1 MAYSYLNSERSLTS
15 MPLFLTK
22 LFAILTHHDRRFLAL
37 LVGISVV
44 ISLIE
49 MIGVGAIL
57 PFLTISSDFSK
68 IHTLSYTDSLYHWL
82 HFTQESHFV
91 VAIGVVLLF
100 FYLVRA
106 LLNLGYF
113 YLLAKFSKGRYHLL
127 AYRLFENYLGMD
139 YRSFI
144 NKNSA
149 DLSKAIINEAQNMTT
164 LFSSLLLTFSEI
176 FVVIFIY
183 AIMIYLNWKITL
195 LLSIILMANGILL
208 TMTVSKAIQK
218 AGISREEHQKKFFE
232 IIQSSLGNFKL
243 MKLTSNTQSILDQF
257 ANASSGYAKANIKN
271 ETLTHLPRLFLE
283 ALGFGIVIFIVI
295 YIVYKYQTDIS
306 KTLPMISVFI
316 LGLYRLMPSANRIL
330 HGYNQILF
338 YKSSLDIIHNDL
350 MYDVENLQ
358 DTPIVFDH
366 SITLDRIYF
375 EYHEHKPVLENIAL
389 TIHKGDRIAFIGESG
404 SGKSTLIDIIIGL
417 YRPKKGSILV
427 DSIPLSDK
435 NIKSWRTKIGY
446 IPQTI
451 YLFEGSVAQNVA
463 FGKAIDEKQ
472 LKEVLRQANILD
484 FLDSHHEGIHT
495 QVGEGGIKLSGGQ
508 RQRIA
513 IARALYGHPEIVV
526 LDEATS
532 ALDSE
537 TEAKIMEEI
546 YTLCADKTLIVIAH
560 RLSTIE
566 RCEHLYY
573 LKNGH
578 LEKKSTFSVS
588 G

>member
-1 MAYSYLNSERSLTS
+1 MT
-15 MPLFLTK
+15 LFITK
-22 LFAILTHHDRRFLAL
+22 LFAILTHHDRRFLAF

-57 PFLTISSDFSK
+57 PFLTLASDFSK
-68 IHTLSYTDSLYHWL
+68 IHTISYANYAYHL
-82 HFTQESHFV
+82 FHFTQETHFV
-91 VAIGVVLLF
+91 VALGIVLLL
-100 FYLVRA
+100 FYLLRA

-144 NKNSA
+144 AKNSA
-149 DLSKAIINEAQNMTT
+149 DLNKAIINEAQNMTT
-164 LFSSLLLTFSEI
+164 LFSSLLLTLSEI

-195 LLSIILMANGILL
+195 LLSIILIINAVML
-208 TMTVSKAIQK
+208 TMTVSRAIQK

-243 MKLTSNTQSILDQF
+243 MKLRSNTQSILEQF
-257 ANASSGYAKANIKN
+257 GHASSGYAQANIRN

-283 ALGFGIVIFIVI
+283 ALGFGIVIFIAI
-295 YIVYKYQTDIS
+295 YIVWKYQTDIS

-366 SITLDRIYF
+366 SIILDHIYF
-375 EYHEHKPVLENIAL
+375 EYDVNKPILDTITL

-404 SGKSTLIDIIIGL
+404 SGKSTLVDIIIGL
-417 YRPKKGSILV
+417 YRPKKGAILV
-427 DSIPLSDK
+427 DGIPLSDK
-435 NIKSWRTKIGY
+435 NIKSWRSKIGY
-446 IPQTI
+446 IPQSI
-451 YLFEGSVAQNVA
+451 YLFEGTVADNVI
-463 FGKAIDEKQ
+463 FGQPLEVEQ
-472 LKEVLRQANILD
+472 LKEVLRQANILE
-484 FLDSHHEGIHT
+484 FLESQHEGIDT
-495 QVGEGGIKLSGGQ
+495 YVGEGGIKLSGGQ

-532 ALDSE
+532 ALDAE

-566 RCEHLYY
+566 KCKYLYQI
-573 LKNGH
+573 KNGNVNP
-578 LEKKSTFSVS
+578 EK
-588 G
+588 

>member
-1 MAYSYLNSERSLTS
+1 MT
-15 MPLFLTK
+15 LFFTK

-37 LVGISVV
+37 LVGISVL

-57 PFLTISSDFSK
+57 PFLTLASDFSK
-68 IHTLSYTDSLYHWL
+68 IHTISYANYAYHL
-82 HFTQESHFV
+82 FHFTQETHFV
-91 VAIGVVLLF
+91 VALGMVLLL
-100 FYLVRA
+100 FYLLRA

-144 NKNSA
+144 TKNSA

-164 LFSSLLLTFSEI
+164 LFSSLLLTLSEV

-195 LLSIILMANGILL
+195 LLSIILIINAVML
-208 TMTVSKAIQK
+208 TMTVSRAIQK

-243 MKLTSNTQSILDQF
+243 MKLRSNTHSILEQF
-257 ANASSGYAKANIKN
+257 GHASSGYAQANIRN

-295 YIVYKYQTDIS
+295 YIVHKYQTDIS
-306 KTLPMISVFI
+306 QTLPMISVFI

-358 DTPIVFDH
+358 NVPMVFDH
-366 SITLDRIYF
+366 SIALDRIYF
-375 EYHEHKPVLENIAL
+375 EYHEHKPVLENITL

-417 YRPKKGSILV
+417 YRPKKGAILV
-427 DSIPLSDK
+427 DGIPLSDK
-435 NIKSWRTKIGY
+435 NIKSWRSKIGY
-446 IPQTI
+446 IPQSI
-451 YLFEGSVAQNVA
+451 YLFDGTVAQNTI
-463 FGKAIDEKQ
+463 FGKEFDEKQ

-484 FLDSHHEGIHT
+484 FLEFHHEGIHT

-532 ALDSE
+532 ALDPD
-537 TEAKIMEEI
+537 TESKIMEEM
-546 YTLCADKTLIVIAH
+546 YTLCADKTLIVITH
-560 RLSTIE
+560 RPSTIE
-566 RCEHLYY
+566 GCTHFYH
-573 LKNGH
+573 LKNGNVN
-578 LEKKSTFSVS
+578 LK
-588 G
+588 